1 MKTNLL
7 RIVKTV
13 NPNDIIIMISVTI
26 VIMEKTTTKI
36 NSMIKII
43 IKIKSS
49 QQMFPVT
56 IDTECVF

>member
-43 IKIKSS
+43 IKIKAS
-49 QQMFPVT
+49 QQLFPVT